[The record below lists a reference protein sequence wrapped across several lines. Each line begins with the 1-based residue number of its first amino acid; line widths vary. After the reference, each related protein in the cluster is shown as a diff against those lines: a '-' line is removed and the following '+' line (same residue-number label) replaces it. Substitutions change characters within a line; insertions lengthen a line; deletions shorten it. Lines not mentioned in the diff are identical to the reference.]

1 MPELGPMGFAPLA
14 AATSLVL
21 AVLLA
26 SIFHRGRAA
35 LTALVLLWLLV
46 CLGGAT
52 ALGVPATPAQLVEVA
67 LVLTPWTLL
76 SILLLAETPLLSR
89 RGLLVL
95 ALLGLKTALGLS
107 LPAEAW
113 SLVWSLERWPAMAL
127 PEALRDATAIPV
139 PGAGAW
145 VGLLGVVAAAARFAI
160 WRDALDLGLALALLV
175 AAALPLGWF
184 LGAAPWIP
192 LTLAGVG
199 LLASTGYASYRM
211 AFLDALT
218 GLPGRRMLD
227 EYLARLGRRYA
238 VAMVDVD
245 HFKQFNDR
253 HGHEVGDQ
261 VLKLV
266 ATMLRRHFGRHAY
279 RYGGEEFT
287 VVFAGSAAARAE
299 ERCEGFRAALAVR
312 KLVLRTGDRTEGK
325 AGSGNRKTRAKARS
339 EKGVGVTVSIGIAER
354 DADHRAP
361 DAVVKRA
368 DEALYAAKQAGRNRV
383 VVAGRK
389 PASRRAG

>member
-1 MPELGPMGFAPLA
+1 MGFAPLA
-14 AATSLVL
+14 AAVSLLL
-21 AVLLA
+21 ALLLA

-35 LTALVLLWLLV
+35 LTALVLLWLGF
-46 CLGGAT
+46 CLGGAM
-52 ALGVPATPAQLVEVA
+52 ALGVPALPAQLTEVA

-76 SILLLAETPLLSR
+76 LILLLAETPLLSL
-89 RGLLVL
+89 RGLLVV

-107 LPAEAW
+107 LPAEVW
-113 SLVWSLERWPAMAL
+113 GGIWSLERWPAMVL
-127 PEALRDATAIPV
+127 PEALRDVSEFPL
-139 PGAGAW
+139 PGVSAW
-145 VGLLGVVAAAARFAI
+145 VGMLGVVAAAARFAL

-175 AAALPLGWF
+175 SAVLPLGWF
-184 LGAAPWIP
+184 LGAAPWMP
-192 LTLAGVG
+192 LTLAGIG

-287 VVFAGSAAARAE
+287 VVFAGGAAERAE

-312 KLVLRTGDRTEGK
+312 KLVLRTGERTEGATGPKARKSRTK
-325 AGSGNRKTRAKARS
+325 AGRG
-339 EKGVGVTVSIGIAER
+339 KGVGVTASIGIAAR
-354 DADHRAP
+354 DADYRTP
-361 DAVVKRA
+361 EAVLKRA

-383 VVAGRK
+383 VLAGHK
-389 PASRRAG
+389 PAARRAG